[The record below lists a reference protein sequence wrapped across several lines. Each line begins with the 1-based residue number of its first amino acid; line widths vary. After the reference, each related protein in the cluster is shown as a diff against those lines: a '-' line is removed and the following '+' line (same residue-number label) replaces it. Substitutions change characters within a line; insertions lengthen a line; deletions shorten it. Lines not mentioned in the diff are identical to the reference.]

1 MFISYR
7 RGEKIVKM
15 VGFIRKNGIFDKISG
30 FFAIY
35 RKGYYNK
42 QKEQSLQDWRRT
54 AMEEGNAKS
63 LVRRLPIKN
72 RITLMVILISVVPIL
87 IISVFS
93 YAKAFISVRQTVR
106 AFAAQTLTSLERS
119 LTNLADPSRL
129 LAGGQEK
136 LPEEVLKT
144 EPTGLF
150 QQEALRYLT
159 GVTVLYTDGTVC
171 SLAGEEILAV
181 TESGGWAITQN
192 EVGEQR
198 LAVAW
203 YATDEE
209 GNAYTV
215 QALFMPQMFTRL
227 LDIYNEESC
236 NRLVLVDGAGGL
248 LTDDG
253 TPLTVLEGE
262 EIRQTAF
269 EVSGE
274 PICPRE
280 ERSSFLCYLT
290 VPALEA
296 TLVFIEPYTE
306 MMKPLQSIFFGT
318 LFGTILLLNFSVIVI
333 DSIDRPMNALVKSFG
348 DAARVNFA
356 VTQSDESRD
365 ELGIL
370 NQAFNEICAEMR
382 EALNKVEKEQAEKRR
397 AEIRMLQAQINPHFL
412 FNTLDSLRFT
422 SMMNNVPVVS
432 DGLAALSHLLRS
444 SILKDNSY
452 TPLHSELQ
460 TVEDYLTLQR
470 IRCCETIVLKTEI
483 SEEAAKASVMRL
495 LLQPIVEN
503 AVIHGIKENVPLTI
517 RLKAW
522 VGEETLYISIIDDGK
537 GFDPKKAGEDGVP
550 KSSKMS
556 GIGLHNVKDR
566 LYLSYKDRQS
576 FSIGSV
582 QGQGT
587 EVQMT
592 MPYTEWKEESDV

>member
-1 MFISYR
+1 M
-7 RGEKIVKM
+7 KK

-42 QKEQSLQDWRRT
+42 QKEQSPQDWRRT

-87 IISVFS
+87 IISIFS

-171 SLAGEEILAV
+171 SFAGEEILAV

-262 EIRQTAF
+262 VIRQTAF

-503 AVIHGIKENVPLTI
+503 AVIHGIKENIPLTI

-537 GFDPKKAGEDGVP
+537 GFDQEKAGEDGVP

-566 LYLSYKDRQS
+566 LYLAYKDKQS
-576 FSIGSV
+576 FSINSV

>member
-1 MFISYR
+1 M
-7 RGEKIVKM
+7 KM

-42 QKEQSLQDWRRT
+42 QKEQSPQDWRRT

-181 TESGGWAITQN
+181 TESGGWAIAQN

-253 TPLTVLEGE
+253 APLTVLEGE
-262 EIRQTAF
+262 VIRQTAF

-503 AVIHGIKENVPLTI
+503 AVIHGIKENIPLTI

-537 GFDPKKAGEDGVP
+537 GFDQEKAGEDGVP

-566 LYLSYKDRQS
+566 LYLAYKDNQS
-576 FSIGSV
+576 FSINSV

>member
-1 MFISYR
+1 M
-7 RGEKIVKM
+7 KM
-15 VGFIRKNGIFDKISG
+15 VGFIRENGIFDKISG

-42 QKEQSLQDWRRT
+42 QKEQSPQDWRRT

-198 LAVAW
+198 LAVEW

-262 EIRQTAF
+262 VIRQTAF

-522 VGEETLYISIIDDGK
+522 VGKEMLYISIIDDGK
-537 GFDPKKAGEDGVP
+537 GFDQEKAGEDGVP

>member
-1 MFISYR
+1 M
-7 RGEKIVKM
+7 KK
-15 VGFIRKNGIFDKISG
+15 VGFIRENGILDKISG

-42 QKEQSLQDWRRT
+42 QKEQSPQDWRRT

-119 LTNLADPSRL
+119 LTNLADSSRL

-171 SLAGEEILAV
+171 SLAGEEVLAV

-262 EIRQTAF
+262 VIRQTAF

-503 AVIHGIKENVPLTI
+503 AVIHGIKENIPLTI

-537 GFDPKKAGEDGVP
+537 GFDQEKAGEDGVP

-566 LYLSYKDRQS
+566 LYLAYKDNQS
-576 FSIGSV
+576 FSINSV

>member
-1 MFISYR
+1 M
-7 RGEKIVKM
+7 KK
-15 VGFIRKNGIFDKISG
+15 VGFIRENGILDKISG

-42 QKEQSLQDWRRT
+42 QKEQSPQDWRRT

-262 EIRQTAF
+262 VIRQTAF

-274 PICPRE
+274 PICSRE

-432 DGLAALSHLLRS
+432 DGLAALSQLLRS

-503 AVIHGIKENVPLTI
+503 AVIHGIKENIPLTI

-537 GFDPKKAGEDGVP
+537 GFDQEKAGEDGVP

-566 LYLSYKDRQS
+566 LYLAYKDNQS
-576 FSIGSV
+576 FSINSV

>member
-1 MFISYR
+1 M
-7 RGEKIVKM
+7 KK

-42 QKEQSLQDWRRT
+42 QKEQSPQDWRRT

-262 EIRQTAF
+262 VIRQTAF

-280 ERSSFLCYLT
+280 EHSSFLSYLT

-537 GFDPKKAGEDGVP
+537 GFDQEKAGEDGVP

>member
-1 MFISYR
+1 M
-7 RGEKIVKM
+7 KM
-15 VGFIRKNGIFDKISG
+15 VGFIRENGIFDKISG

-42 QKEQSLQDWRRT
+42 QKEQSPQDWRRT
-54 AMEEGNAKS
+54 AMKEGNAKS

-129 LAGGQEK
+129 LAGEQEK

-262 EIRQTAF
+262 VIRQTAF
-269 EVSGE
+269 EVSGQ

-522 VGEETLYISIIDDGK
+522 VGKEMLYISIIDDGK
-537 GFDPKKAGEDGVP
+537 GFDQEKAGEDGVP

-566 LYLSYKDRQS
+566 LYLAYKDNQS
-576 FSIGSV
+576 FSINSV

>member
-1 MFISYR
+1 M
-7 RGEKIVKM
+7 KM
-15 VGFIRKNGIFDKISG
+15 VGFIRENGIFDKISG

-203 YATDEE
+203 YATDED

-262 EIRQTAF
+262 VIRQTAF

-290 VPALEA
+290 VPALDA

-537 GFDPKKAGEDGVP
+537 GFDQEKAGEDGVP

>member
-1 MFISYR
+1 M
-7 RGEKIVKM
+7 KM
-15 VGFIRKNGIFDKISG
+15 VGFIRENGVFDKISG

-42 QKEQSLQDWRRT
+42 QKEQSPQDWRRT

-159 GVTVLYTDGTVC
+159 GVTVLYIDGTVC

-262 EIRQTAF
+262 VIRQTAF

-306 MMKPLQSIFFGT
+306 MMKPLQSIFLGT

-537 GFDPKKAGEDGVP
+537 GFDQEKAGEDGVP

>member
-1 MFISYR
+1 M
-7 RGEKIVKM
+7 KM
-15 VGFIRKNGIFDKISG
+15 VGFIRENGIFDKISG

-42 QKEQSLQDWRRT
+42 QKEQSPQDWRRT

-236 NRLVLVDGAGGL
+236 NRMVLVDGAGGL

-262 EIRQTAF
+262 VIRQTAF

-444 SILKDNSY
+444 SILRDNSY

-517 RLKAW
+517 RLKAG

-537 GFDPKKAGEDGVP
+537 GFDQEKAGEDGVP

>member
-1 MFISYR
+1 VFISYR
-7 RGEKIVKM
+7 RGEKIVKK

-42 QKEQSLQDWRRT
+42 QKEQSPQDWRRT

-87 IISVFS
+87 IISIFS

-171 SLAGEEILAV
+171 SLAGEERLAV

-203 YATDEE
+203 YATDGE

-227 LDIYNEESC
+227 LDVYNEESC

-262 EIRQTAF
+262 VIRQTAF

-537 GFDPKKAGEDGVP
+537 GFDQEKAGEDGVP

>member
-1 MFISYR
+1 M
-7 RGEKIVKM
+7 KK

-42 QKEQSLQDWRRT
+42 QKEQSPQDWRRT

-87 IISVFS
+87 IISIFS

-203 YATDEE
+203 YATDGE

-227 LDIYNEESC
+227 LDVYNEESC

-262 EIRQTAF
+262 VIRQTAF

-460 TVEDYLTLQR
+460 KVEDYLTLQR

-537 GFDPKKAGEDGVP
+537 GFDQEKAGEDGVP

>member
-1 MFISYR
+1 M
-7 RGEKIVKM
+7 KK
-15 VGFIRKNGIFDKISG
+15 VGFIRENGILDKISG

-42 QKEQSLQDWRRT
+42 QKEQSPQDWRRT
-54 AMEEGNAKS
+54 AMEEENAKS

-262 EIRQTAF
+262 VIRQTAF
-269 EVSGE
+269 EVSGQ

-503 AVIHGIKENVPLTI
+503 AVIHGIKENIPLTI

-537 GFDPKKAGEDGVP
+537 GFDQEKAGEDGVP

-566 LYLSYKDRQS
+566 LYLAYKDKQS
-576 FSIGSV
+576 FSINSV

>member
-1 MFISYR
+1 M
-7 RGEKIVKM
+7 KM
-15 VGFIRKNGIFDKISG
+15 VGFIRENGIFDKISG

-42 QKEQSLQDWRRT
+42 QKEQSPQDWRRT

-262 EIRQTAF
+262 VIRQTAF

-522 VGEETLYISIIDDGK
+522 VGKEMLYISIIDDGK
-537 GFDPKKAGEDGVP
+537 GFDQEKAGEDGVP

-566 LYLSYKDRQS
+566 LYLAYKDNQS
-576 FSIGSV
+576 FSINSV

>member
-1 MFISYR
+1 M
-7 RGEKIVKM
+7 KI

-42 QKEQSLQDWRRT
+42 QKEQSPQDWRRT

-181 TESGGWAITQN
+181 TESGGWVITQN

-262 EIRQTAF
+262 VIRQTAF

-280 ERSSFLCYLT
+280 EHSSFLSYLT

-503 AVIHGIKENVPLTI
+503 AVIHGIKENIPLTI

-537 GFDPKKAGEDGVP
+537 GFDQEKAGEDGVP

-576 FSIGSV
+576 FYIGSV

>member
-1 MFISYR
+1 
-7 RGEKIVKM
+7 VKM

-42 QKEQSLQDWRRT
+42 QKEQSPQDWRRT

-262 EIRQTAF
+262 VIRQTAF

-522 VGEETLYISIIDDGK
+522 VGKEMLYISIIDDGK
-537 GFDPKKAGEDGVP
+537 GFDQEKAGEDGVP

-566 LYLSYKDRQS
+566 LYLAYKDNQS
-576 FSIGSV
+576 FSINSV

>member
-1 MFISYR
+1 M
-7 RGEKIVKM
+7 KK
-15 VGFIRKNGIFDKISG
+15 VGFIRENGIFDKISG

-42 QKEQSLQDWRRT
+42 QKEQSPQDWRRT

-262 EIRQTAF
+262 VIRQTAF

-537 GFDPKKAGEDGVP
+537 GFDQEKAVEDGVP

>member
-1 MFISYR
+1 M
-7 RGEKIVKM
+7 KK

-42 QKEQSLQDWRRT
+42 QKEQSPQDWRRT

-87 IISVFS
+87 IISIFS

-203 YATDEE
+203 YATDGE

-227 LDIYNEESC
+227 LDVYNEESC

-253 TPLTVLEGE
+253 IPLTVLEGE
-262 EIRQTAF
+262 VIRQTAF
-269 EVSGE
+269 EVSGG

-537 GFDPKKAGEDGVP
+537 GFDQEKAGEDGVP

>member
-1 MFISYR
+1 M
-7 RGEKIVKM
+7 KK

-42 QKEQSLQDWRRT
+42 QKEQSPQDWRRT

-87 IISVFS
+87 IISIFS

-159 GVTVLYTDGTVC
+159 EVTVLYTDGTVC

-203 YATDEE
+203 YATDGE

-227 LDIYNEESC
+227 LDVYNEESC

-262 EIRQTAF
+262 VIRQTAF

-537 GFDPKKAGEDGVP
+537 GFDQEKAGEDGVP

>member
-1 MFISYR
+1 M
-7 RGEKIVKM
+7 KK

-42 QKEQSLQDWRRT
+42 QKEQSPQDWRRT

-87 IISVFS
+87 IISIFS

-203 YATDEE
+203 YATDGE

-227 LDIYNEESC
+227 LDVYNEESC

-262 EIRQTAF
+262 VIRQTAF

-370 NQAFNEICAEMR
+370 NQAFNEICEEMR

-537 GFDPKKAGEDGVP
+537 GFDQEKAGEDGVP

>member
-1 MFISYR
+1 M
-7 RGEKIVKM
+7 KM
-15 VGFIRKNGIFDKISG
+15 VGFIRENGIFDKISG

-42 QKEQSLQDWRRT
+42 QKEQSPQDWRRT

-129 LAGGQEK
+129 LAGGEEK
-136 LPEEVLKT
+136 LPEEVLKA

-262 EIRQTAF
+262 VIRQTAF

-280 ERSSFLCYLT
+280 EGSSFLCYLT

-537 GFDPKKAGEDGVP
+537 GFDQEKAGEDGVP

>member
-1 MFISYR
+1 M
-7 RGEKIVKM
+7 KM

-42 QKEQSLQDWRRT
+42 QKEQSPQDWRRT
-54 AMEEGNAKS
+54 VMEEGNAKS

-159 GVTVLYTDGTVC
+159 GVTVLYTDGTVY

-262 EIRQTAF
+262 VIRQTAF

-522 VGEETLYISIIDDGK
+522 VGKEMLYISIIDDGK
-537 GFDPKKAGEDGVP
+537 GFDQEKAGEDGVP

-566 LYLSYKDRQS
+566 LYLAYKDNQS
-576 FSIGSV
+576 FSINSV

>member
-1 MFISYR
+1 M
-7 RGEKIVKM
+7 KM
-15 VGFIRKNGIFDKISG
+15 VGFIRENGIFDKISG

-42 QKEQSLQDWRRT
+42 QKEQSPQDWRRT
-54 AMEEGNAKS
+54 AMKEGNAKS

-159 GVTVLYTDGTVC
+159 GVTVLYPDGTVC

-470 IRCCETIVLKTEI
+470 IRCCETIVLKREI
-483 SEEAAKASVMRL
+483 SKEAAKASVMRL

-537 GFDPKKAGEDGVP
+537 GFDQEKAGEDGVP

>member
-1 MFISYR
+1 M
-7 RGEKIVKM
+7 KM
-15 VGFIRKNGIFDKISG
+15 VGFIRENGIFDKISG

-42 QKEQSLQDWRRT
+42 QKEQSPQDWRRT
-54 AMEEGNAKS
+54 AMKEGNAKS

-129 LAGGQEK
+129 LAGWQEK

-159 GVTVLYTDGTVC
+159 GVTVLYPDGTVC

-483 SEEAAKASVMRL
+483 SKEAAKASVMRL

-537 GFDPKKAGEDGVP
+537 GFDQEKAGEDGVP

>member
-1 MFISYR
+1 M
-7 RGEKIVKM
+7 KM

-42 QKEQSLQDWRRT
+42 QKEQSPQDWRRT

-129 LAGGQEK
+129 LVGGQGK

-227 LDIYNEESC
+227 LNIYNEESC

-262 EIRQTAF
+262 VIRQTAF

-537 GFDPKKAGEDGVP
+537 GFDQEKAGEDGVP

>member
-1 MFISYR
+1 M
-7 RGEKIVKM
+7 KK

-42 QKEQSLQDWRRT
+42 QKEQSPQDWRRT

-87 IISVFS
+87 IISIFS

-203 YATDEE
+203 YATDGE

-227 LDIYNEESC
+227 LDVYNEESC

-262 EIRQTAF
+262 VIRQTAF

-537 GFDPKKAGEDGVP
+537 GFDQEKAGEDGVP

-556 GIGLHNVKDR
+556 GIGLHNAKDR

>member
-1 MFISYR
+1 MR
-7 RGEKIVKM
+7 M
-15 VGFIRKNGIFDKISG
+15 VGFIRENGIFDKISG

-42 QKEQSLQDWRRT
+42 QKEQSPQDWRRT
-54 AMEEGNAKS
+54 AMKEGNAKS

-262 EIRQTAF
+262 VIRQTAF

-280 ERSSFLCYLT
+280 EHSSFLSYLT

-503 AVIHGIKENVPLTI
+503 AVIHGIKENIPLTI

-537 GFDPKKAGEDGVP
+537 GFDQEKAGEDGVP

-576 FSIGSV
+576 FYIGSV

>member
-1 MFISYR
+1 M
-7 RGEKIVKM
+7 KM

-42 QKEQSLQDWRRT
+42 QKEQSPQDWRRT

-262 EIRQTAF
+262 VIRQTAF

-522 VGEETLYISIIDDGK
+522 VGKEMLYISIIDDGK
-537 GFDPKKAGEDGVP
+537 GFDQEKAVEDGVP

-566 LYLSYKDRQS
+566 LYLAYKDNQS
-576 FSIGSV
+576 FSINSV

>member
-1 MFISYR
+1 M
-7 RGEKIVKM
+7 KM
-15 VGFIRKNGIFDKISG
+15 VGFIRENGIFDKISG

-42 QKEQSLQDWRRT
+42 QKEQSPQDWRRT
-54 AMEEGNAKS
+54 AMEERNAKS

-262 EIRQTAF
+262 VIRQTAF

-537 GFDPKKAGEDGVP
+537 GFDQEKAGEDGVP

-566 LYLSYKDRQS
+566 LYLAYKDRQS
-576 FSIGSV
+576 FSIDSV
-582 QGQGT
+582 RGQGT
-587 EVQMT
+587 EVQMM

>member
-1 MFISYR
+1 M
-7 RGEKIVKM
+7 KM

-42 QKEQSLQDWRRT
+42 QKEQSPQDWRRT
-54 AMEEGNAKS
+54 VMEEGNAKS

-150 QQEALRYLT
+150 QQEALRCLT

-262 EIRQTAF
+262 VIRQTAF

-537 GFDPKKAGEDGVP
+537 GFDQEKAGEDGVP

>member
-1 MFISYR
+1 M
-7 RGEKIVKM
+7 KM

-42 QKEQSLQDWRRT
+42 QKEQSPQDWRRT

-192 EVGEQR
+192 VVGEQR

-262 EIRQTAF
+262 VIRQTAF

-503 AVIHGIKENVPLTI
+503 AVIHGIKENIPLTI

-537 GFDPKKAGEDGVP
+537 GFDQEKAGEDGVP

>member
-1 MFISYR
+1 
-7 RGEKIVKM
+7 M

-42 QKEQSLQDWRRT
+42 QKEQSPQDWRRT

-262 EIRQTAF
+262 VIRQTAF
-269 EVSGE
+269 EVSGQ

-537 GFDPKKAGEDGVP
+537 GFDQEKAGEDGVP

>member
-1 MFISYR
+1 M
-7 RGEKIVKM
+7 KM

-42 QKEQSLQDWRRT
+42 QKEQSPQDWRRT

-192 EVGEQR
+192 VVGEQR

-262 EIRQTAF
+262 VIRQTAF

-537 GFDPKKAGEDGVP
+537 GFDQEKAGEDGVP

-566 LYLSYKDRQS
+566 LYLAYKDRQS
-576 FSIGSV
+576 FSIDSV

-592 MPYTEWKEESDV
+592 MPYTEWKEESDG

>member
-1 MFISYR
+1 
-7 RGEKIVKM
+7 VKM

-42 QKEQSLQDWRRT
+42 QKEQSPQDWRRT
-54 AMEEGNAKS
+54 VMEEGNAKS

-262 EIRQTAF
+262 VIRQTAF

-522 VGEETLYISIIDDGK
+522 VGKEMLYISIIDDGK
-537 GFDPKKAGEDGVP
+537 GFDQEKAGEDGVP

-566 LYLSYKDRQS
+566 LYLAYKDNQS
-576 FSIGSV
+576 FSINSV

>member
-1 MFISYR
+1 M
-7 RGEKIVKM
+7 KM
-15 VGFIRKNGIFDKISG
+15 VGFIRENGIFDKISG

-42 QKEQSLQDWRRT
+42 QKEQSPQDWRRT
-54 AMEEGNAKS
+54 AMKEGNAKS

-159 GVTVLYTDGTVC
+159 GVTVLYPDGTVC

-262 EIRQTAF
+262 VIRQTAF

-537 GFDPKKAGEDGVP
+537 GFDQEKAGEDGVP

>member
-1 MFISYR
+1 
-7 RGEKIVKM
+7 
-15 VGFIRKNGIFDKISG
+15 
-30 FFAIY
+30 
-35 RKGYYNK
+35 
-42 QKEQSLQDWRRT
+42 
-54 AMEEGNAKS
+54 
-63 LVRRLPIKN
+63 
-72 RITLMVILISVVPIL
+72 MVILISVVPIL

-262 EIRQTAF
+262 VIRQTAF
-269 EVSGE
+269 EVSGQ

-503 AVIHGIKENVPLTI
+503 AVIHGIKENIPLTI

-537 GFDPKKAGEDGVP
+537 GFDQEKAGEDGVP

-566 LYLSYKDRQS
+566 LYLAYKDKQS
-576 FSIGSV
+576 FSINSV

>member
-1 MFISYR
+1 M
-7 RGEKIVKM
+7 KK
-15 VGFIRKNGIFDKISG
+15 VGFIRENGILDKISG

-42 QKEQSLQDWRRT
+42 QKEQSPQDWRRT

-262 EIRQTAF
+262 VIRQTAF

-503 AVIHGIKENVPLTI
+503 AVIHGIKENIPLTI

-537 GFDPKKAGEDGVP
+537 GFDQEKAGEDGVP

-566 LYLSYKDRQS
+566 LYLAYKDNQS
-576 FSIGSV
+576 FSINSV

>member
-1 MFISYR
+1 M
-7 RGEKIVKM
+7 KM

-42 QKEQSLQDWRRT
+42 QKEQSPQDWRRT
-54 AMEEGNAKS
+54 VMEEGNAKS

-262 EIRQTAF
+262 VIRQTAF

-280 ERSSFLCYLT
+280 ERSSFLCYLS
-290 VPALEA
+290 VPALQA
-296 TLVFIEPYTE
+296 TLVFIAPYTE

-318 LFGTILLLNFSVIVI
+318 LFGTIVLLNIAMVVI
-333 DSIDRPMNALVKSFG
+333 DSIDRPMKAMVRSFG
-348 DAARVNFA
+348 DAAKNNFE
-356 VTQSDESRD
+356 VVQSDESRD

-444 SILKDNSY
+444 FILKDNSY

-537 GFDPKKAGEDGVP
+537 GFDQEKAGEDGVP

-566 LYLSYKDRQS
+566 LYLAYKDNQS
-576 FSIGSV
+576 FSINSV

>member
-1 MFISYR
+1 M
-7 RGEKIVKM
+7 KK

-42 QKEQSLQDWRRT
+42 QKEQSPQDWRRT

-119 LTNLADPSRL
+119 LTSLADPSRL

-262 EIRQTAF
+262 VIRQTAF

-537 GFDPKKAGEDGVP
+537 GFDQEKAGEDGVP